1 MQSRSN
7 LVRTVC
13 LLQVK
18 SCVTAFHV
26 TCGFKNGLEMKTVL
40 DDAAADGV
48 RHIVSTVGAFLKLPD
63 RVLYITIDYIAFVT
77 SRLDYCNSLLYG
89 LPKYQISK
97 LQRVQNTAA
106 RLITNT
112 RKYDHITPALYS
124 LHWLPVFYRIHFKI
138 LIITFKAI
146 YNIAPSY
153 ICNLVSIKS
162 CSDYSLRSN
171 KSLFLDRP
179 KGRML
184 STLGARSFYAAA
196 PTLWNSL
203 PLHIRE
209 ITSLSVF
216 KKQFKTYF
224 FNIAYNR

>member
-1 MQSRSN
+1 MPKN
-7 LVRTVC
+7 IN
-13 LLQVK
+13 
-18 SCVTAFHV
+18 SCFCYV
-26 TCGFKNGLEMKTVL
+26 M
-40 DDAAADGV
+40 
-48 RHIVSTVGAFLKLPD
+48 AFLNIRSVNYNEYRTL
-63 RVLYITIDYIAFVT
+63 L
-77 SRLDYCNSLLYG
+77 LDY
-89 LPKYQISK
+89 
-97 LQRVQNTAA
+97 
-106 RLITNT
+106 LITNT

-146 YNIAPSY
+146 YNISPSY

-216 KKQFKTYF
+216 KKQLKTYF

>member
-1 MQSRSN
+1 MTVCIAWYTLSN
-7 LVRTVC
+7 LCNLVYLIQSCGCTCIGVQH
-13 LLQVK
+13 LLLR
-18 SCVTAFHV
+18 CCTHV
-26 TCGFKNGLEMKTVL
+26 NMT
-40 DDAAADGV
+40 
-48 RHIVSTVGAFLKLPD
+48 D
-63 RVLYITIDYIAFVT
+63 RCYY
-77 SRLDYCNSLLYG
+77 
-89 LPKYQISK
+89 
-97 LQRVQNTAA
+97 
-106 RLITNT
+106 
-112 RKYDHITPALYS
+112 YS

-216 KKQFKTYF
+216 KKQLKTYF